1 MLGLKIS
8 NDLKWDTHIKDVCND
23 IRKKIGVIS
32 RLRGK
37 LNAKQLITIGDG
49 LIGTKI
55 RYCAGIFGKPR
66 LSEESPVNESMK
78 TIQMLL
84 NRASRLINNVK
95 LTDRVSI
102 RDLTESCPWISLNRA
117 IITSVILEAWK
128 ALQIDGSVGK
138 DITGSYNRVSR
149 AATSKKLNP
158 DLKHCSDF
166 VKNSALLLNDELFKD
181 IKESQDIKTVKK
193 IIKKHIKK
201 FPL

>member
-1 MLGLKIS
+1 
-8 NDLKWDTHIKDVCND
+8 
-23 IRKKIGVIS
+23 
-32 RLRGK
+32 
-37 LNAKQLITIGDG
+37 
-49 LIGTKI
+49 
-55 RYCAGIFGKPR
+55 
-66 LSEESPVNESMK
+66 MK

-102 RDLTESCPWISLNRA
+102 RDLTESCPWISLTRA

-138 DITGSYNRVSR
+138 DVMGSYNRVSR